1 MPKKKTAK
9 TVVKSRR
16 PKRSELFGRV
26 ASILE
31 QARSGIVRSVNCGT
45 VLAYWLIGREIVH
58 ELQANAERAEYGK
71 QIIEELSEQLTQ
83 HYGDGYSVS
92 SLKDFRQFYLTF
104 SDRIVPEIISHPVG
118 GQFKE
123 VPIGPPLGAQF
134 ESVPIRYP
142 LGSGLSEKPI
152 RHPVGAEFEIAP
164 ISHPL
169 GGQFSEFPIHHPV
182 GGELKGF
189 HPNLSWSHYRAL
201 MRVEDAEARDFYES
215 EAVAAGWSKRDLERQ
230 IQSQYYFRLLRSKNK
245 KGMLTAGRKG
255 RQTISA
261 LDMLKD
267 PVVLEFLELPDVPQ
281 LHETHLETAIVNNV
295 QNFLLEFGR
304 GFAFVARQKRLR
316 FDDEDFYVDLVLY
329 NYILKCFVLIDL
341 KLGKLTHQDI
351 GQMDSYVRM
360 FDEQYRV
367 RGDKAAIGLVLC
379 SQKNDAVARYS
390 VLNESKQ
397 LFAAKYQMHLPSEEE
412 LRNELQ
418 RQRRLLEERGI
429 CR

>member
-1 MPKKKTAK
+1 VKT
-9 TVVKSRR
+9 RR

-31 QARSGIVRSVNCGT
+31 QARNGIVRSVNCGT

-71 QIIEELSEQLTQ
+71 QIIEELAEQLTQ
-83 HYGDGYSVS
+83 HYGDGYSETN
-92 SLKDFRQFYLTF
+92 LKAFRRFYLTY
-104 SDRIVPEIISHPVG
+104 SQRVVES
-118 GQFKE
+118 
-123 VPIGPPLGAQF
+123 PIRHPLGAQF
-134 ESVPIRYP
+134 ESAPIRYP
-142 LGSGLSEKPI
+142 VGSELSEKPI
-152 RHPVGAEFEIAP
+152 RHPVGTEFESAP
-164 ISHPL
+164 IRAPL
-169 GGQFSEFPIHHPV
+169 GG
-182 GGELKGF
+182 ELRGF

-367 RGDKAAIGLVLC
+367 KGDKAAIGLILC

-418 RQRRLLEERGI
+418 RQRRLLEEQGI

>member
-1 MPKKKTAK
+1 MPKKKTVK
-9 TVVKSRR
+9 TVVRPRRPR

-31 QARSGIVRSVNCGT
+31 QARSGIVRSVNSGT

-71 QIIEELSEQLTQ
+71 QIIKDLAEQLTL
-83 HYGDGYSVS
+83 HYGDGYSITN
-92 SLKDFRQFYLTF
+92 LKAFRRFYLTYSNRLVEMPIGHPVGAQF
-104 SDRIVPEIISHPVG
+104 ESNPIGHPLGAQFEIAPISHPVG

-123 VPIGPPLGAQF
+123 VPIG
-134 ESVPIRYP
+134 
-142 LGSGLSEKPI
+142 
-152 RHPVGAEFEIAP
+152 HPVRTEFEIVP

-169 GGQFSEFPIHHPV
+169 GS
-182 GGELKGF
+182 ELKGF

-281 LHETHLETAIVNNV
+281 LHETHLETAIVNNL
-295 QNFLLEFGR
+295 QHFLLEFGR

-367 RGDKAAIGLVLC
+367 KGDKAAIGLILC

-397 LFAAKYQMHLPSEEE
+397 LFAAQYQMHLPSEEE
-412 LRNELQ
+412 LRKELQ
-418 RQRRLLEERGI
+418 RQRRLLEEQGI
-429 CR
+429 GR